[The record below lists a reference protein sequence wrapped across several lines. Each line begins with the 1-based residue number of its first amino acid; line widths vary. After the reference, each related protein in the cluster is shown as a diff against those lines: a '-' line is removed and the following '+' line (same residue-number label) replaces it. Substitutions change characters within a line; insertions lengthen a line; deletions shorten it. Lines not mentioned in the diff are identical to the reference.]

1 MAVFYSKHNENLFFD
16 EYKPGPY
23 TLYGHNVFVRKTWD
37 CKRPVSVCIEDI
49 TSSGL
54 KPEEYYTLVITGD
67 ISEVKPGFIES
78 FPNLQDLIVEA
89 NLKKIECTPELEA
102 LLKKNNVVLRGSFN
116 SPAEK
121 LANTFGLR
129 FIHKNIFLA
138 VYINKEYHESSELS
152 LCFQEG
158 EPPFFWRDD
167 KTQGISAG
175 NTGGG
180 TVRTDLDEDFY
191 VGCETAE
198 AFADKIV
205 GRAFEEDT
213 RKNKEL
219 DTFLAEANRRRKQ
232 LRSDIL
238 KD

>member
-1 MAVFYSKHNENLFFD
+1 MAVYYSRHNDNIFLD
-16 EYKPGPY
+16 EYNPGPY
-23 TLYGHNVFVRKTWD
+23 TLYGHNIFVRKTWD
-37 CKRPVSVCIEDI
+37 CKQPMCVCVEDI
-49 TSSGL
+49 TSCGL
-54 KPEEYYTLVITGD
+54 NPEEYLTLVITEG
-67 ISEVKPGFIES
+67 ISAVKPGFIES
-78 FPNLQDLIVEA
+78 FPNLKDLIVEA
-89 NLKKIECTPELEA
+89 DLKKIECTPELEA
-102 LLKKNNVVLRGSFN
+102 LLKKNDVVLRGSFN

-121 LANTFGLR
+121 LANRLGLR

-138 VYINKEYHESSELS
+138 VYINREYHESSELS

-191 VGCETAE
+191 VGCESAE
-198 AFADKIV
+198 AFADELV

-219 DTFLAEANRRRKQ
+219 NAFLKEANRR
-232 LRSDIL
+232 L
-238 KD
+238 KK

>member
-1 MAVFYSKHNENLFFD
+1 MAVYYSRHNDDVFLD
-16 EYKPGPY
+16 EYNPGPY
-23 TLYGHNVFVRKTWD
+23 TLYGHNIFVRKHWD
-37 CKRPVSVCIEDI
+37 CKRPVSVCVEDI

-54 KPEEYYTLVITGD
+54 KPEEYYTLVITDG
-67 ISEVKPGFIES
+67 ISSVKPGFIES

-89 NLKKIECTPELEA
+89 DLKKIECTPELEA
-102 LLKKNNVVLRGSFN
+102 LLKKNNVVLRGRFN

-121 LANTFGLR
+121 LASRLGLR

-138 VYINKEYHESSELS
+138 VYINREYHESSELS

-191 VGCETAE
+191 VGIENAE
-198 AFADKIV
+198 AFADEIV

-219 DTFLAEANRRRKQ
+219 DAFLKEANRRRK
-232 LRSDIL
+232 
-238 KD
+238 

>member
-1 MAVFYSKHNENLFFD
+1 MAVYYSKHNDDVFFD
-16 EYKPGPY
+16 EYNPGPY
-23 TLYGHNVFVRKTWD
+23 TLYGHNIFVRKHWD
-37 CKRPVSVCIEDI
+37 CKRPVSVCVEDI

-54 KPEEYYTLVITGD
+54 NPEEYYTLVITED
-67 ISEVKPGFIES
+67 ISGVKPGFIES
-78 FPNLQDLIVEA
+78 FPNLKDLIVEA

-102 LLKKNNVVLRGSFN
+102 LLKKNNAVLRGSFN

-121 LANTFGLR
+121 LANRLGLR

-138 VYINKEYHESSELS
+138 VYINREYHESSELS
-152 LCFQEG
+152 LCFQKG
-158 EPPFFWRDD
+158 EPPFLWRDD

-191 VGCETAE
+191 VGCESAE

-219 DTFLAEANRRRKQ
+219 DAFLKEANRRWKQ
-232 LRSDIL
+232 
-238 KD
+238 K

>member
-1 MAVFYSKHNENLFFD
+1 MAVYYSRHNDNVFLD
-16 EYKPGPY
+16 EYNPGPY
-23 TLYGHNVFVRKTWD
+23 TLYGHNIFIRRNWD
-37 CKRPVSVCIEDI
+37 CKRPQSVCVEDI

-54 KPEEYYTLVITGD
+54 NPEEYYTLVITEG

-78 FPNLQDLIVEA
+78 FPNLQDLILEA
-89 NLKKIECTPELEA
+89 DLKKIECTPELEA
-102 LLKKNNVVLRGSFN
+102 LLKKNNVVLRGRFN

-121 LANTFGLR
+121 LAKQLDLR

-138 VYINKEYHESSELS
+138 LYINREYHESSELS

-191 VGCETAE
+191 VGCESAE
-198 AFADKIV
+198 AFADDIV
-205 GRAFEEDT
+205 GVAFEEQT

-219 DTFLAEANRRRKQ
+219 DAFLKEANRR
-232 LRSDIL
+232 L
-238 KD
+238 KKK

>member
-1 MAVFYSKHNENLFFD
+1 MAVYYSKHNDDVYLD
-16 EYKPGPY
+16 EYNPGPY
-23 TLYGHNVFVRKTWD
+23 TLYGHNIFARKHWD
-37 CKRPVSVCIEDI
+37 CKRPVSICIEDI

-54 KPEEYYTLVITGD
+54 HPEEYYTLVITED

-89 NLKKIECTPELEA
+89 DLKKIECSPELEA
-102 LLKKNNVVLRGSFN
+102 LLKKNNVVLRGHFN

-121 LANTFGLR
+121 LANRLGLR

-138 VYINKEYHESSELS
+138 VYINREYHESSELS

-191 VGCETAE
+191 VGVESAE
-198 AFADKIV
+198 AFADEIV
-205 GRAFEEDT
+205 GRAFEEQT

-219 DTFLAEANRRRKQ
+219 DAFLKEANRRYK
-232 LRSDIL
+232 L
-238 KD
+238 K

>member
-1 MAVFYSKHNENLFFD
+1 MAVYYSKHNDNVFLD
-16 EYKPGPY
+16 EYNPGPY
-23 TLYGHNVFVRKTWD
+23 TLYGHNIFVRKTWD
-37 CKRPVSVCIEDI
+37 CKRPVSACVEDI

-54 KPEEYYTLVITGD
+54 NPEDYNTLVITED

-89 NLKKIECTPELEA
+89 NLKRIECTPELEA

-121 LANTFGLR
+121 LANRLGLR

-138 VYINKEYHESSELS
+138 VYINSEYHESSELS

-205 GRAFEEDT
+205 GRAFEEGT
-213 RKNKEL
+213 RNNKEL
-219 DTFLAEANRRRKQ
+219 DAFLAEANRRRKQ
-232 LRSDIL
+232 QRLDL
-238 KD
+238 HQD

>member
-16 EYKPGPY
+16 EYNPGPY
-23 TLYGHNVFVRKTWD
+23 TLYGHNLFIRRSWD
-37 CKRPVSVCIEDI
+37 CKRPVSVCVEDI

-89 NLKKIECTPELEA
+89 DLKKIECTPELEA
-102 LLKKNNVVLRGSFN
+102 LLKKNKVVLRGSFN

-121 LANTFGLR
+121 LANKFGLR

-213 RKNKEL
+213 RNNKDL
-219 DTFLAEANRRRKQ
+219 DAFLAEANRRRKQ
-232 LRSDIL
+232 QRLDL
-238 KD
+238 LQD

>member
-1 MAVFYSKHNENLFFD
+1 MAVYYSRHNDDVFLD
-16 EYKPGPY
+16 EYNPGPY
-23 TLYGHNVFVRKTWD
+23 TLYGHNIFVRKHWD
-37 CKRPVSVCIEDI
+37 CKRPVSVCVEDI

-54 KPEEYYTLVITGD
+54 KPEEYYTLVITDG
-67 ISEVKPGFIES
+67 ISSVKPGFIES

-89 NLKKIECTPELEA
+89 DLKKIECTPELEA
-102 LLKKNNVVLRGSFN
+102 LLKKNNVVLRGRFN

-121 LANTFGLR
+121 LASRLGLR

-138 VYINKEYHESSELS
+138 VYINREYHESSELS

-191 VGCETAE
+191 VGVESAE
-198 AFADKIV
+198 AFADEIV

-219 DTFLAEANRRRKQ
+219 DAFLKEANRRWK
-232 LRSDIL
+232 
-238 KD
+238 

>member
-1 MAVFYSKHNENLFFD
+1 MAVYYSRHNDDVFLD
-16 EYKPGPY
+16 EYNPGPY
-23 TLYGHNVFVRKTWD
+23 TLYGHNIFVRKHWD
-37 CKRPVSVCIEDI
+37 CKRPVSVCVEDI

-54 KPEEYYTLVITGD
+54 KPEEYYTLVITDG
-67 ISEVKPGFIES
+67 ISSVKPGFIES

-89 NLKKIECTPELEA
+89 DLKKIECTPELEA
-102 LLKKNNVVLRGSFN
+102 LLKKNNVVLRGRFN

-121 LANTFGLR
+121 LASRLGLR

-138 VYINKEYHESSELS
+138 VYINREYHESSELS

-191 VGCETAE
+191 VGVESAE
-198 AFADKIV
+198 SFADEIV

-219 DTFLAEANRRRKQ
+219 DAFLKEANRRHK
-232 LRSDIL
+232 
-238 KD
+238 

>member
-1 MAVFYSKHNENLFFD
+1 MAVYYSRHNDDVFLD
-16 EYKPGPY
+16 EYNPGPY
-23 TLYGHNVFVRKTWD
+23 TLYGHNIFVRKHWD
-37 CKRPVSVCIEDI
+37 CKRPVSVCVEDI

-54 KPEEYYTLVITGD
+54 KPEEYYTLVITDG
-67 ISEVKPGFIES
+67 ITSIKPGFIES

-89 NLKKIECTPELEA
+89 DLKKIECTPELEA
-102 LLKKNNVVLRGSFN
+102 LLKKNNVVLRGRYN

-121 LANTFGLR
+121 LASRLGLR

-138 VYINKEYHESSELS
+138 VYINREYHESSELS

-191 VGCETAE
+191 VGVESAE
-198 AFADKIV
+198 AFADEIV

-219 DTFLAEANRRRKQ
+219 DAFLKEANRRRK
-232 LRSDIL
+232 
-238 KD
+238 

>member
-1 MAVFYSKHNENLFFD
+1 MAVYYSRHNDDVFLD
-16 EYKPGPY
+16 EYNPGPY
-23 TLYGHNVFVRKTWD
+23 TLYGHNIFVRKHWD
-37 CKRPVSVCIEDI
+37 CKRPVSVCVEDI

-54 KPEEYYTLVITGD
+54 KPEEYYTLVITDG
-67 ISEVKPGFIES
+67 ISSVKPGFIES
-78 FPNLQDLIVEA
+78 FPTLQDLIVEA
-89 NLKKIECTPELEA
+89 DLKKIECTPELEA
-102 LLKKNNVVLRGSFN
+102 LLKKNNVVLRGRFN

-121 LANTFGLR
+121 LASRLGLR

-138 VYINKEYHESSELS
+138 VYINREYHESSELS

-191 VGCETAE
+191 VGVESAE
-198 AFADKIV
+198 AFADEIV

-219 DTFLAEANRRRKQ
+219 DAFLKEANRRRK
-232 LRSDIL
+232 
-238 KD
+238 

>member
-1 MAVFYSKHNENLFFD
+1 MAVFYSKHNENIFFD
-16 EYKPGPY
+16 EYNPGPY
-23 TLYGHNVFVRKTWD
+23 TLYGHNLFIRRSWD
-37 CKRPVSVCIEDI
+37 CKRPVSVCVEDI
-49 TSSGL
+49 TSCGL

-89 NLKKIECTPELEA
+89 NLKTIECTPELEA
-102 LLKKNNVVLRGSFN
+102 LLKKNNVVLRGSFH

-121 LANTFGLR
+121 LANIFGLR

-138 VYINKEYHESSELS
+138 VYINKEYHESSELT

-198 AFADKIV
+198 DFADKIV

-213 RKNKEL
+213 RNNKEL
-219 DTFLAEANRRRKQ
+219 DAFLTEANKRFKQ
-232 LRSDIL
+232 
-238 KD
+238 K

>member
-1 MAVFYSKHNENLFFD
+1 MAVFYSKHNENIFFD
-16 EYKPGPY
+16 EYNPGPY
-23 TLYGHNVFVRKTWD
+23 TLYGHNLFIRRSWD
-37 CKRPVSVCIEDI
+37 CKRPVSVCVEDI
-49 TSSGL
+49 TSCGL

-102 LLKKNNVVLRGSFN
+102 LLKKNNVVLRGSFH

-121 LANTFGLR
+121 LANIFGLR

-138 VYINKEYHESSELS
+138 VYINKEYHESSELT

-213 RKNKEL
+213 RNNKEL
-219 DTFLAEANRRRKQ
+219 DAFLTEANKRFKQ
-232 LRSDIL
+232 
-238 KD
+238 K

>member
-1 MAVFYSKHNENLFFD
+1 MAVYYSKHNDNIFLD
-16 EYKPGPY
+16 EYNPGPY
-23 TLYGHNVFVRKTWD
+23 TLYGHNIFVRKHWD
-37 CKRPVSVCIEDI
+37 CKRRISVCVEDI

-54 KPEEYYTLVITGD
+54 NPEEYFTLVITKD
-67 ISEVKPGFIES
+67 ISAVKPGFIES
-78 FPNLQDLIVEA
+78 FPNLKDLIVEA
-89 NLKKIECTPELEA
+89 DLKKIECTPELEA
-102 LLKKNNVVLRGSFN
+102 LLKKNDVVLRGRFN

-121 LANTFGLR
+121 LADRLDLR

-138 VYINKEYHESSELS
+138 VYINREYHESSELS

-180 TVRTDLDEDFY
+180 TVRTDLDEDFF
-191 VGCETAE
+191 VGCESAE
-198 AFADKIV
+198 AFADEIV

-219 DTFLAEANRRRKQ
+219 DAFLKEANRR
-232 LRSDIL
+232 L
-238 KD
+238 KK

>member
-1 MAVFYSKHNENLFFD
+1 MAVYYSRHDDDIILD
-16 EYKPGPY
+16 EYNPGPY
-23 TLYGHNVFVRKTWD
+23 TLYGHNLFIQKSWD
-37 CKRPVSVCIEDI
+37 CKRSVSVCVEDI

-54 KPEEYYTLVITGD
+54 NPEEYFTLVITKEIGG
-67 ISEVKPGFIES
+67 VKPGFIES
-78 FPNLQDLIVEA
+78 FPNLQDLIIEA
-89 NLKKIECTPELEA
+89 DLKKIECTPELEA

-121 LANTFGLR
+121 LANKLGLR

-138 VYINKEYHESSELS
+138 LYINKEYHESSELS

-191 VGCETAE
+191 VGYETAE
-198 AFADKIV
+198 AFADGVV
-205 GRAFEEDT
+205 GRAFEEQT

-219 DTFLAEANRRRKQ
+219 DAFLKEANRRRGQ
-232 LRSDIL
+232 
-238 KD
+238 

>member
-1 MAVFYSKHNENLFFD
+1 MAVYYSRHNDDVFLD
-16 EYKPGPY
+16 EYNPGPY
-23 TLYGHNVFVRKTWD
+23 TLYGHNIFVRKHWD
-37 CKRPVSVCIEDI
+37 CKRPVSVCVEDI

-54 KPEEYYTLVITGD
+54 KPEEYYTLVITDG
-67 ISEVKPGFIES
+67 ISSVKPGFIES

-89 NLKKIECTPELEA
+89 DLKKIECTPELEA
-102 LLKKNNVVLRGSFN
+102 LLKKNNVVLRGCFN

-121 LANTFGLR
+121 LASRLGLR

-138 VYINKEYHESSELS
+138 VYINREYHESSELS

-191 VGCETAE
+191 VGVESAE
-198 AFADKIV
+198 AFADEIV

-219 DTFLAEANRRRKQ
+219 DAFLKEANRRRK
-232 LRSDIL
+232 
-238 KD
+238 

>member
-1 MAVFYSKHNENLFFD
+1 MAVYYSRHNDDVFLD
-16 EYKPGPY
+16 EYNPGPY
-23 TLYGHNVFVRKTWD
+23 TLYGHNIFVRKHWD
-37 CKRPVSVCIEDI
+37 CKRPVSVCVEDI

-54 KPEEYYTLVITGD
+54 KPEDYYTLVITDG
-67 ISEVKPGFIES
+67 ISSVKPGFIES
-78 FPNLQDLIVEA
+78 FPNLQDLIIEA
-89 NLKKIECTPELEA
+89 DLKKIECTPELEA
-102 LLKKNNVVLRGSFN
+102 LLKKNNVVLRGRFN

-121 LANTFGLR
+121 LASRLGLR

-138 VYINKEYHESSELS
+138 VYINREYHESSELS

-191 VGCETAE
+191 VGIESAE
-198 AFADKIV
+198 AFADEIV

-219 DTFLAEANRRRKQ
+219 DAFLKEANRRRK
-232 LRSDIL
+232 
-238 KD
+238 

>member
-1 MAVFYSKHNENLFFD
+1 MAVYYSKHNDNVFLD
-16 EYKPGPY
+16 EYNPGPY
-23 TLYGHNVFVRKTWD
+23 TLYGHNIFVRKTWD
-37 CKRPVSVCIEDI
+37 CKRPVSVCVEDI

-54 KPEEYYTLVITGD
+54 NPEEYYTLVITEG
-67 ISEVKPGFIES
+67 ISDVKPGFIES
-78 FPNLQDLIVEA
+78 FPNLKDMIVEA
-89 NLKKIECTPELEA
+89 DLKKIECTPELEA
-102 LLKKNNVVLRGSFN
+102 LLKKNNVVLRGRFN

-121 LANTFGLR
+121 LANRLGLR

-138 VYINKEYHESSELS
+138 VYINREYHESSELS

-158 EPPFFWRDD
+158 EPPFLWRDD

-191 VGCETAE
+191 VGCESAE
-198 AFADKIV
+198 AFANEIV

-219 DTFLAEANRRRKQ
+219 DGFLKEANRRWK
-232 LRSDIL
+232 LR
-238 KD
+238 

>member
-1 MAVFYSKHNENLFFD
+1 MAVYYSKHNDDVYLD
-16 EYKPGPY
+16 EYNPGPY
-23 TLYGHNVFVRKTWD
+23 TLYGHNIFVRKHWD
-37 CKRPVSVCIEDI
+37 CKRPVSVCVEDI

-54 KPEEYYTLVITGD
+54 NPEEYHTLVITED
-67 ISEVKPGFIES
+67 ISGVEPGFIES
-78 FPNLQDLIVEA
+78 FPNLMDLILEA
-89 NLKKIECTPELEA
+89 DFKIECTPELEA
-102 LLKKNNVVLRGSFN
+102 LLKKNNAVLRGHFN

-121 LANTFGLR
+121 LAKRLGLR

-138 VYINKEYHESSELS
+138 VYINREYHESSELS

-158 EPPFFWRDD
+158 ELPFLWRDD

-191 VGCETAE
+191 VGIETAE
-198 AFADKIV
+198 AFADEIV

-219 DTFLAEANRRRKQ
+219 DAFLAEANKR
-232 LRSDIL
+232 L
-238 KD
+238 KK

>member
-1 MAVFYSKHNENLFFD
+1 MAVYYSRHNDDVFLD
-16 EYKPGPY
+16 EYTPGPY
-23 TLYGHNVFVRKTWD
+23 TLYGHNIFVRKHWD
-37 CKRPVSVCIEDI
+37 CKRPVSVCVEDI

-54 KPEEYYTLVITGD
+54 KPEEYYTLVITDG
-67 ISEVKPGFIES
+67 ISSVKPGFIES

-89 NLKKIECTPELEA
+89 DLKKIECTPELEA
-102 LLKKNNVVLRGSFN
+102 LLKKNNVVLRGRFN

-121 LANTFGLR
+121 LASRLGLR

-138 VYINKEYHESSELS
+138 VYINREYHESSELS

-191 VGCETAE
+191 VGVESAE
-198 AFADKIV
+198 AFADEIV

-219 DTFLAEANRRRKQ
+219 DAFLKEANRRRK
-232 LRSDIL
+232 
-238 KD
+238 

>member
-1 MAVFYSKHNENLFFD
+1 MAVYYSRHNDDVFLD
-16 EYKPGPY
+16 EYNPGPY
-23 TLYGHNVFVRKTWD
+23 TLYGHNIFVRKHWD
-37 CKRPVSVCIEDI
+37 CKRPVSVCVEDI

-54 KPEEYYTLVITGD
+54 KPEKYYTLVITDG
-67 ISEVKPGFIES
+67 ISSVKPGFIES

-89 NLKKIECTPELEA
+89 DLKKIECTPELEA
-102 LLKKNNVVLRGSFN
+102 LLKKNNVVLRGRFN

-121 LANTFGLR
+121 LASRLGLR

-138 VYINKEYHESSELS
+138 VYINREYHESSELS

-191 VGCETAE
+191 VGVESAE
-198 AFADKIV
+198 AFADEIV

-219 DTFLAEANRRRKQ
+219 DAFLKEANRRRK
-232 LRSDIL
+232 
-238 KD
+238 

>member
-1 MAVFYSKHNENLFFD
+1 MAVYYSRHNDDVFLD
-16 EYKPGPY
+16 EYNPGPY
-23 TLYGHNVFVRKTWD
+23 TLYGHNIFVRKHWD
-37 CKRPVSVCIEDI
+37 CKRPVSVCVEDI

-54 KPEEYYTLVITGD
+54 KPEEYYTLVITDG
-67 ISEVKPGFIES
+67 ISSVKPGFIES

-89 NLKKIECTPELEA
+89 DLKKIECTPELEA
-102 LLKKNNVVLRGSFN
+102 LLKKNNVVLRGRFN

-121 LANTFGLR
+121 LASRLGLR

-138 VYINKEYHESSELS
+138 VYINREYHESSELS

-191 VGCETAE
+191 VGVESAE
-198 AFADKIV
+198 AFADEIV

-219 DTFLAEANRRRKQ
+219 DAFLKEANRRRK
-232 LRSDIL
+232 
-238 KD
+238 

>member
-1 MAVFYSKHNENLFFD
+1 MAVFYSKHDDDVHFD
-16 EYKPGPY
+16 EFNPGTY
-23 TLYGHNVFVRKTWD
+23 TLYGRNIFVRKAWD
-37 CKRPVSVCIEDI
+37 CKRRISVCVEDI
-49 TSSGL
+49 SSSGL
-54 KPEEYYTLVITGD
+54 KPEDYCTLVITDG
-67 ISEVKPGFIES
+67 ISSVKPGFIES
-78 FPNLQDLIVEA
+78 FPNLKDLIVEA
-89 NLKKIECTPELEA
+89 DLKKIECTPELEA

-121 LANTFGLR
+121 LANRFGLR

-180 TVRTDLDEDFY
+180 TIRTDLDEDFY
-191 VGCETAE
+191 VGCESAE
-198 AFADKIV
+198 AFADEIV
-205 GRAFEEDT
+205 GRAF
-213 RKNKEL
+213 
-219 DTFLAEANRRRKQ
+219 
-232 LRSDIL
+232 
-238 KD
+238 

>member
-1 MAVFYSKHNENLFFD
+1 MAVYYSKHNEDIHFD
-16 EYKPGPY
+16 EYNPGPY
-23 TLYGHNVFVRKTWD
+23 TLYGHNLFFRRSWD
-37 CKRPVSVCIEDI
+37 CKRPMSVCVEDI
-49 TSSGL
+49 QSTSL
-54 KPEEYYTLVITGD
+54 KPEEYFTLVITEG
-67 ISEVKPGFIES
+67 ISRVKPGVLEL
-78 FPNLQDLIVEA
+78 FPNLQDLIIESD
-89 NLKKIECTPELEA
+89 LKKIECTPELEA

-121 LANTFGLR
+121 LAQRLGLR

-138 VYINKEYHESSELS
+138 VYVNREYHESSELS

-167 KTQGISAG
+167 KCQGISAG

-219 DTFLAEANRRRKQ
+219 DAFLAEANRRHKQ
-232 LRSDIL
+232 
-238 KD
+238 KTA

>member
-1 MAVFYSKHNENLFFD
+1 MAVYYSKHNDNVFLD
-16 EYKPGPY
+16 EYNPGPY
-23 TLYGHNVFVRKTWD
+23 TLYGHNIFVRKTWD
-37 CKRPVSVCIEDI
+37 CKRPVSVCVEDI

-54 KPEEYYTLVITGD
+54 NPEEYHTLVITED
-67 ISEVKPGFIES
+67 ISGVKPGFIES
-78 FPNLQDLIVEA
+78 FPNLKDMIVEA
-89 NLKKIECTPELEA
+89 DFKKIECTPELEA

-121 LANTFGLR
+121 LANRLGLR

-138 VYINKEYHESSELS
+138 VYINSEHHESSELS

-219 DTFLAEANRRRKQ
+219 DAFLTEANRRRKQ
-232 LRSDIL
+232 Q
-238 KD
+238 

>member
-1 MAVFYSKHNENLFFD
+1 MAMFYSKHNDYVQFSEFN
-16 EYKPGPY
+16 PGPY
-23 TLYGHNVFVRKTWD
+23 TLYGHNIFVGKTWN
-37 CKRPVSVCIEDI
+37 CKRRISVCVEDI
-49 TSSGL
+49 TSCGL
-54 KPEEYYTLVITGD
+54 DPEEYFTLVITDG
-67 ISEVKPGFIES
+67 ISGVKPGFIES
-78 FPNLQDLIVEA
+78 FPNLQDLIIEA
-89 NLKKIECTPELEA
+89 DLKKIECTPELEA

-121 LANTFGLR
+121 LANKLGLR

-138 VYINKEYHESSELS
+138 VYINREYHESSELS

-158 EPPFFWRDD
+158 EPPFFLRDD
-167 KTQGISAG
+167 KTQGFSAG

-191 VGCETAE
+191 VGCESAE

-219 DTFLAEANRRRKQ
+219 DAFLREANRR
-232 LRSDIL
+232 L
-238 KD
+238 KK